1 MSKAIDTLMV
11 YQTPPPW
18 GGRERGYCIF
28 PIMKD
33 KYISLLRSTDRQGID
48 SVIAYLEKVGF
59 FEAPASVN
67 RHLSY
72 VGGLVEHSLNVH
84 RMAMMLR
91 GQMVEMK
98 PELAEQLAED
108 SVTIAALLHDVC
120 KANIYKTAKKWR
132 KDEQNR
138 WEQYDTYEADYSR
151 FPLGHGEKSVIMLL
165 RLGLTL
171 TNDEILAIRW
181 HMGAWN
187 LPFQSYEDKCN
198 ISEASDHPLT
208 AVIQAA
214 DGLATHILEKQ

>member
-1 MSKAIDTLMV
+1 MV
-11 YQTPPPW
+11 
-18 GGRERGYCIF
+18 GRGYCIF

-33 KYISLLRSTDRQGID
+33 KFISLLRSTDRQGVD

-72 VGGLVEHSLNVH
+72 EGGLVEHSLNVH

-91 GQMVEMK
+91 GQMIEIK

>member
-1 MSKAIDTLMV
+1 
-11 YQTPPPW
+11 
-18 GGRERGYCIF
+18 
-28 PIMKD
+28 MKD
-33 KYISLLRSTDRQGID
+33 KFISLLRSTDRQGVD

-72 VGGLVEHSLNVH
+72 EGGLVEHSLNVH

-91 GQMVEMK
+91 GQMIEIK

>member
-1 MSKAIDTLMV
+1 
-11 YQTPPPW
+11 
-18 GGRERGYCIF
+18 
-28 PIMKD
+28 MKD
-33 KYISLLRSTDRQGID
+33 KFISLLRSTDRQGVD

-72 VGGLVEHSLNVH
+72 EGGLVEHSLNVH

-91 GQMVEMK
+91 GQMIEIK

-138 WEQYDTYEADYSR
+138 WEQYDTYETDYSR

>member
-1 MSKAIDTLMV
+1 
-11 YQTPPPW
+11 
-18 GGRERGYCIF
+18 
-28 PIMKD
+28 MKG
-33 KYISLLRSTDRQGID
+33 KFISLLRSTKREGID
-48 SVIAYLEKVGF
+48 GVIAYLEKVGF

-67 RHLSY
+67 RHLSHA
-72 VGGLVEHSLNVH
+72 GGLLEHSLNVH
-84 RMAMMLR
+84 GMAMMLR
-91 GQMVEMK
+91 EQMVGIK
-98 PELAEQLAED
+98 PELAGQLTEE
-108 SVTIAALLHDVC
+108 SITIAALLHDVC

-208 AVIQAA
+208 AIIQAA
-214 DGLATHILEKQ
+214 DGLAAHILEK